1 MKNLFIT
8 FEGLDGC
15 GKTTQAKLLKEFFEE
30 KNYSVFLTREPGGTP
45 FGELIRDIIL
55 DPNNKIHPWTE
66 ALLYF
71 SSRLE
76 NSLMILKKLKED
88 YIVICERY
96 IDSTIAYQGYGRG
109 LPIEELKRIN
119 NIVTFNLKPSI
130 TFFLDL
136 DPEIAL
142 KRKKYLDRIEK
153 EDIEFYNRVREGY
166 KRIAQEE
173 KDRFYIISGDL
184 PINDIHK
191 EIVKVILNI
200 CIEVNI

>member
-1 MKNLFIT
+1 M
-8 FEGLDGC
+8 C
-15 GKTTQAKLLKEFFEE
+15 
-30 KNYSVFLTREPGGTP
+30 
-45 FGELIRDIIL
+45 IRD
-55 DPNNKIHPWTE
+55 
-66 ALLYF
+66 
-71 SSRLE
+71 R
-76 NSLMILKKLKED
+76 
-88 YIVICERY
+88 VICERY

-153 EDIEFYNRVREGY
+153 ENLEFYNRVREGY

-191 EIVKVILNI
+191 EIIKIVLNI
-200 CIEVNI
+200 CIEVNT